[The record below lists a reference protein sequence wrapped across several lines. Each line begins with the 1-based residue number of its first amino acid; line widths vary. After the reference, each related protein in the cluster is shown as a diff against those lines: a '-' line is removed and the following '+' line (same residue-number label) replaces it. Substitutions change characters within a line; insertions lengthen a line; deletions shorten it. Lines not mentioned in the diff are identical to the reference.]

1 MSAQPRATLSRRC
14 VHAPLAIAF
23 PAASRRFANSAIT
36 ASSLRLLF
44 CNQRRGERGQR
55 VGPWGRPLCAG
66 IGALRPQPRELAAPP
81 DGYINAEP
89 MPGARFAPLR
99 CYVPAKCC

>member
-14 VHAPLAIAF
+14 VHALLAIAF

-55 VGPWGRPLCAG
+55 VGPWGRPLCAASAERSG
-66 IGALRPQPRELAAPP
+66 AAP
-81 DGYINAEP
+81 GENKWSAV
-89 MPGARFAPLR
+89 GFSFSS
-99 CYVPAKCC
+99 